1 MSDLYLEELVKR
13 RKIGTDQAHAVCTD
27 GTHCH
32 RGCSVASYLEP
43 DHYCG
48 FYRDLRGG
56 HLYFSEISDRMG
68 ISVCQR
74 GTGCGSYHKQGKEKT
89 NGIL

>member
-13 RKIGTDQAHAVCTD
+13 RKTGTDQALRYVLMALTAIGVVLSLLTWNLIIIAV
-27 GTHCH
+27 
-32 RGCSVASYLEP
+32 SIA
-43 DHYCG
+43 
-48 FYRDLRGG
+48 
-56 HLYFSEISDRMG
+56 DRMG

>member
-13 RKIGTDQAHAVCTD
+13 RKTGT
-27 GTHCH
+27 
-32 RGCSVASYLEP
+32 GCSVASYLEP

-48 FYRDLRGG
+48 FYRNLRGG

>member
-13 RKIGTDQAHAVCTD
+13 RKTGTDQALRYVLMALTAIGV
-27 GTHCH
+27 
-32 RGCSVASYLEP
+32 VASYLEP

>member
-13 RKIGTDQAHAVCTD
+13 RKTGTDQALRYVLMALTAIGVVLSLLTWNLIIIAVSIAIC
-27 GTHCH
+27 
-32 RGCSVASYLEP
+32 VADIFIFPRFQTEW
-43 DHYCG
+43 
-48 FYRDLRGG
+48 
-56 HLYFSEISDRMG
+56 G

>member
-13 RKIGTDQAHAVCTD
+13 RKTGTDQALRYVLMALTAIGVVLSLLTWNLIIIAVSIAIC
-27 GTHCH
+27 
-32 RGCSVASYLEP
+32 VADIFIFP
-43 DHYCG
+43 R
-48 FYRDLRGG
+48 FQT
-56 HLYFSEISDRMG
+56 
-68 ISVCQR
+68 VCQR